1 MNLYKKESS
10 SSRIFMEETN
20 MSERMVKNLCEMVS
34 ISSESG
40 EEKEFIEFLKTK
52 LQQEFNG
59 RCQVDGYGNLICKI
73 PPKDSSAS
81 EPLMLAAHA
90 DTVKPGKSVKPVVRN
105 GVIYSSGDTVLG
117 ADCKGG
123 IAEILEAVI
132 SAPKHPPLEIVITR
146 EEEIGFTGAKNLDY
160 SLISAK
166 RGVLVDMDALDAIV
180 IGGPSHMLI
189 DIEITGKGAHSGME
203 PEKGISAIKA
213 ASLAI
218 ATLKD
223 GRIDPETT
231 ANFGTIQGGL
241 IRNGVPEKCTIK
253 AEVRSLNHEKCIAL
267 SNIYKEVFEVIA
279 HSIGAKAEV
288 NLNLA
293 YKATRISEDAPMV
306 QVAKK
311 ALKSVGIEPKVIVIT
326 GGLESAI
333 YNEKGIE
340 MIPIGNGVKSEHST
354 SENISVEDMKKVV
367 RVLQHILD
375 QFA

>member
-1 MNLYKKESS
+1 
-10 SSRIFMEETN
+10 

-40 EEKEFIEFLKTK
+40 EEKEFIEFIKTK

-59 RCQVDGYGNLICKI
+59 RCQVDHYGNLICKI
-73 PPKDSSAS
+73 PPKNSLAS

-90 DTVKPGKSVKPVVRN
+90 DTVKPGKGVKPVVRN

-123 IAEILEAVI
+123 IAEILEAVL
-132 SAPKHPPLEIVITR
+132 SVPQHPPLEIVITR
-146 EEEIGFTGAKNLDY
+146 EEEIGCVGAKNLDY

-180 IGGPSHMLI
+180 IGGPSKMLI

-231 ANFGTIQGGL
+231 ANFGIIQGGL

-267 SNIYKEVFEVIA
+267 GNTYKEVFEVIA

-293 YKATRISEDAPMV
+293 YKATSISEDAPMV

-311 ALKSVGIEPKVIVIT
+311 ALKSVGIEPKIIVIT

-340 MIPIGNGVKSEHST
+340 TIPIGNGVKSEHTT
-354 SENISVEDMKKVV
+354 SENVSVEDMKKVV
-367 RVLQHILD
+367 QVLQHIID

>member
-1 MNLYKKESS
+1 MLV
-10 SSRIFMEETN
+10 EETN

-59 RCQVDGYGNLICKI
+59 RCQVDSYGNLICKI
-73 PPKDSSAS
+73 PPKNSPAS

-90 DTVKPGKSVKPVVRN
+90 DTVKPGKGVKPVVRN

-123 IAEILEAVI
+123 IAEILEAVL
-132 SAPKHPPLEIVITR
+132 SVPQHPPLEIVITR
-146 EEEIGFTGAKNLDY
+146 EEEIGFTGAKKLDY

-166 RGVLVDMDALDAIV
+166 RGILVDMDAIDAIV

-218 ATLKD
+218 AILKD

-231 ANFGTIQGGL
+231 ANFGIIQGGL
-241 IRNGVPEKCTIK
+241 IRNSVPEKCTIK

-267 SNIYKEVFEVIA
+267 SNTYKEVFEVIA

-340 MIPIGNGVKSEHST
+340 TIPIGNGVKSEHTT
-354 SENISVEDMKKVV
+354 SENVSVEDMKKVV
-367 RVLQHILD
+367 QVLQHIFN

>member
-1 MNLYKKESS
+1 
-10 SSRIFMEETN
+10 

-90 DTVKPGKSVKPVVRN
+90 DTVKPGKGVKPVVRN

-123 IAEILEAVI
+123 IAEILESVM
-132 SAPKHPPLEIVITR
+132 SAPKHPPLEVVITR
-146 EEEIGFTGAKNLDY
+146 EEEIGFIGAKNLDY

-231 ANFGTIQGGL
+231 ANFGIIQGGL
-241 IRNGVPEKCTIK
+241 IRNSVPEKCDIK
-253 AEVRSLNHEKCIAL
+253 AEVRSLNHERCIAL
-267 SNIYKEVFEVIA
+267 SNTYKEVLEVIA
-279 HSIGAKAEV
+279 RSIGAKAKV

-293 YKATRISEDAPMV
+293 YKAMRISEDAPMV

-311 ALKSVGIEPKVIVIT
+311 ALKSVGIEPKVMVIT
-326 GGLESAI
+326 GGLESAV

-340 MIPIGNGVKSEHST
+340 TIPIGNGVKSEHST
-354 SENISVEDMKKVV
+354 SENISVEDMYKVV
-367 RVLQHILD
+367 QVLQHIFN

>member
-1 MNLYKKESS
+1 MTPYKESS
-10 SSRIFMEETN
+10 SLRIVVEEIN

-40 EEKEFIEFLKTK
+40 EEREFIEFLKIK

-59 RCQVDGYGNLICKI
+59 RCQVDDYGNLICKI
-73 PPKDSSAS
+73 PPKGSSVS

-90 DTVKPGKSVKPVVRN
+90 DTVKPGKGIKPVVKN
-105 GVIYSSGDTVLG
+105 GVVYSSGDTVLG

-123 IAEILEAVI
+123 IAEILEAVT

-146 EEEIGFTGAKNLDY
+146 EEEVGFTGAKNLDY
-160 SLISAK
+160 SLINAK

-203 PEKGISAIKA
+203 PEKGISAIKV

-231 ANFGTIQGGL
+231 ANFGIIQGGL
-241 IRNGVPEKCTIK
+241 IRNGVPEECNIK
-253 AEVRSLNHEKCIAL
+253 AEVRSLNHERCIDL
-267 SNIYKEVFEVIA
+267 SNIYKEVFVVIA

-293 YKATRISEDAPMV
+293 YKAMRIPEDAPMV

-311 ALKSVGIEPKVIVIT
+311 ALKSVGIEPKVMVIT

-340 MIPIGNGVKSEHST
+340 TIPIGNGVKGEHST
-354 SENISVEDMKKVV
+354 SENISVEDMNKVV
-367 RVLQHILD
+367 QVLQHILS

>member
-1 MNLYKKESS
+1 
-10 SSRIFMEETN
+10 
-20 MSERMVKNLCEMVS
+20 
-34 ISSESG
+34 
-40 EEKEFIEFLKTK
+40 
-52 LQQEFNG
+52 
-59 RCQVDGYGNLICKI
+59 
-73 PPKDSSAS
+73 
-81 EPLMLAAHA
+81 
-90 DTVKPGKSVKPVVRN
+90 
-105 GVIYSSGDTVLG
+105 
-117 ADCKGG
+117 
-123 IAEILEAVI
+123 
-132 SAPKHPPLEIVITR
+132 LEIVITR
-146 EEEIGFTGAKNLDY
+146 EEEIGFAGAKNLDY

-166 RGVLVDMDALDAIV
+166 RGVLVDMDAIDVIV
-180 IGGPSHMLI
+180 IGGPSHMDI

-231 ANFGTIQGGL
+231 ANFGIIQGGL

-253 AEVRSLNHEKCIAL
+253 AEVRSLNHEKCITL
-267 SNIYKEVFEVIA
+267 SNTYKEVFEVIA

-311 ALKSVGIEPKVIVIT
+311 ALKSVGIEPKIIAIT

-340 MIPIGNGVKSEHST
+340 MIPIGNGVKSEHTT
-354 SENISVEDMKKVV
+354 SENVSVEDMKKVV
-367 RVLQHILD
+367 QVLQHILD